1 MYISGGVMAAPTV
14 GSVMAEIF
22 PYLQVRKAVEETN
35 IAVPNLIG
43 KTEKEAGAV
52 LKELGLSYLPRGSE
66 HHVTAQLPRE
76 GQTLPQGS
84 QMLLYFGEVPEQH
97 RVEVPDFYGMNRQK
111 ASDLAAS
118 LGLYILVSGNAS
130 TDPKIT
136 VTAQS
141 VPPGTSV
148 SVGTTIKLEFADT
161 KVSD

>member
-1 MYISGGVMAAPTV
+1 MAAPTV

-84 QMLLYFGEVPEQH
+84 QMLLYFGEVPENE
-97 RVEVPDFYGMNRQK
+97 VVTVPDFTGMTRQQ
-111 ASDLAAS
+111 ASDAAGL
-118 LGLYILVSGNAS
+118 LGLYVQVTGNTQIS
-130 TDPKIT
+130 PQVIVTD
-136 VTAQS
+136 QS
-141 VPPGTSV
+141 QSPGTLV
-148 SVGTTIKLEFADT
+148 SVGTTLILRFTDTQIKE
-161 KVSD
+161 